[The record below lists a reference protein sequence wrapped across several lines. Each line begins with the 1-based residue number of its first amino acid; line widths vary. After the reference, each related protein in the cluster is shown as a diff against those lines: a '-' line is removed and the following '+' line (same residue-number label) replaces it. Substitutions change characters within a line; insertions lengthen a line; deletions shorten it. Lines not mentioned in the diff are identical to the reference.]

1 MGRHRLCDYC
11 RLQGLRPSPF
21 FSTRAGCDACG
32 TTHMKTAGYAEAC
45 ALPSLAASSILDKNK
60 EWHAN
65 VPTKWVKRRS
75 EASQHSLSFI
85 DPLRKQRDADEQGL
99 ACKRLLRRNK
109 LECCVYHPA
118 PYRLCLFD
126 CRDGPSRGDVVATV
140 HYDILKR
147 YVNAVVVEDRW
158 RRRGL
163 SRLLLESALEH
174 MDRAAPE
181 KRSKP
186 VTLYVTQDNHHE
198 HPFLIGFYE
207 RQGFKLVDGSFG
219 EMVKSESV
227 DAAPVVAKPAPP
239 PPAEKVPIS
248 EELRREEEAFSSA
261 RRQQERYGDGAFF
274 TAPLPVERLL
284 ARPRTSQR
292 PRRPVEPRL
301 AWPARPATAP
311 ASMFPQPSAPD
322 EYLATD
328 GFLAGR
334 SGGRAA
340 TAFRARV
347 DAAAADRDA
356 RVAEMQSRRRSA
368 TRPATVGSPTRPPTR
383 VRAAT
388 GGGPTHISRPCSAQR
403 SRPSEGVTLDE
414 YLAASG
420 VAVPRPHDL
429 VNSGTRPGPATISAS
444 PPRRSPPR
452 TPSPPERKAQRRHS
466 PIPADASAGQIRA
479 YHRRQALSPAR
490 QRTVR
495 TQSFR
500 ALPNCPYKSSDRRK
514 EHLRRIMLGA

>member
-126 CRDGPSRGDVVATV
+126 CREGPSRGEVVGTV

-181 KRSKP
+181 KSKKP
-186 VTLYVTQDNHHE
+186 VTLYVTQDNHKE

-219 EMVKSESV
+219 EMVKSEAV
-227 DAAPVVAKPAPP
+227 DAAPVVAKAAPP
-239 PPAEKVPIS
+239 PPAEPPSLS
-248 EELRREEEAFSSA
+248 EEMPS
-261 RRQQERYGDGAFF
+261 YGDGAFF

-284 ARPRTSQR
+284 RPRTSR
-292 PRRPVEPRL
+292 RRPVSTKL

-311 ASMFPQPSAPD
+311 ASMFPQSSAPD

-328 GFLAGR
+328 GFLASR
-334 SGGRAA
+334 SGGNAA
-340 TAFRARV
+340 RSFRARV

-388 GGGPTHISRPCSAQR
+388 GAGPTHISRPCSA
-403 SRPSEGVTLDE
+403 
-414 YLAASG
+414 
-420 VAVPRPHDL
+420 
-429 VNSGTRPGPATISAS
+429 
-444 PPRRSPPR
+444 
-452 TPSPPERKAQRRHS
+452 
-466 PIPADASAGQIRA
+466 
-479 YHRRQALSPAR
+479 
-490 QRTVR
+490 
-495 TQSFR
+495 
-500 ALPNCPYKSSDRRK
+500 
-514 EHLRRIMLGA
+514 

>member
-32 TTHMKTAGYAEAC
+32 TTRMKTAGYAEAC

-75 EASQHSLSFI
+75 EESQHSLSFI
-85 DPLRKQRDADEQGL
+85 DPLRKSRDCDAQGL

-126 CRDGPSRGDVVATV
+126 CREGPSRGDVVATV

-181 KRSKP
+181 KAKKP

-219 EMVKSESV
+219 EMVRSSDASV
-227 DAAPVVAKPAPP
+227 GGTVVSKPAAP

-311 ASMFPQPSAPD
+311 ASMFLQPSAPD

-328 GFLAGR
+328 GFLASR
-334 SGGRAA
+334 SGGNAA
-340 TAFRARV
+340 RSFRARV

-420 VAVPRPHDL
+420 VAVPRPRDL
-429 VNSGTRPGPATISAS
+429 VNSGTRPGPARR
-444 PPRRSPPR
+444 PPRSPPR

-466 PIPADASAGQIRA
+466 PIPADATAGQIRDF
-479 YHRRQALSPAR
+479 HRRQALSPAR

-500 ALPNCPYKSSDRRK
+500 ALPNCPYKASARRK

>member
-85 DPLRKQRDADEQGL
+85 DPLRKSRDCDEQGL

-126 CRDGPSRGDVVATV
+126 CREGPSRGDVVATV

-181 KRSKP
+181 KAKKP
-186 VTLYVTQDNHHE
+186 VTLYVTQDNHKE

-207 RQGFKLVDGSFG
+207 RQGFRLVDGSFG
-219 EMVKSESV
+219 EMVRSSDV
-227 DAAPVVAKPAPP
+227 AVTPVVSKPAAP

-261 RRQQERYGDGAFF
+261 RRQQEMYGDGAFF
-274 TAPLPVERLL
+274 TAPLPVERLR
-284 ARPRTSQR
+284 ARPFTSQR
-292 PRRPVEPRL
+292 PRRSVEPRV

-311 ASMFPQPSAPD
+311 ASSFSQSMAPD

-334 SGGRAA
+334 SGGNAA
-340 TAFRARV
+340 RSFRARV

-356 RVAEMQSRRRSA
+356 RVAEMQARRRSG

-420 VAVPRPHDL
+420 VAVPRPHEL
-429 VNSGTRPGPATISAS
+429 VNSGTRPGNAT
-444 PPRRSPPR
+444 RSPPR

-466 PIPADASAGQIRA
+466 PILDNATAGQIRQ
-479 YHRRQALSPAR
+479 YHRQALSPAR

-500 ALPNCPYKSSDRRK
+500 ALPNCPYKSSDRRR
-514 EHLRRIMLGA
+514 EHLRRIMLNA

>member
-1 MGRHRLCDYC
+1 
-11 RLQGLRPSPF
+11 
-21 FSTRAGCDACG
+21 
-32 TTHMKTAGYAEAC
+32 MKTAGYAEAC

-126 CRDGPSRGDVVATV
+126 CREGPSRGDVVATV

-181 KRSKP
+181 KSKKP

-219 EMVKSESV
+219 EMVRSS
-227 DAAPVVAKPAPP
+227 DAA
-239 PPAEKVPIS
+239 
-248 EELRREEEAFSSA
+248 R
-261 RRQQERYGDGAFF
+261 
-274 TAPLPVERLL
+274 
-284 ARPRTSQR
+284 
-292 PRRPVEPRL
+292 
-301 AWPARPATAP
+301 
-311 ASMFPQPSAPD
+311 
-322 EYLATD
+322 
-328 GFLAGR
+328 
-334 SGGRAA
+334 RAA
-340 TAFRARV
+340 SPRA
-347 DAAAADRDA
+347 
-356 RVAEMQSRRRSA
+356 
-368 TRPATVGSPTRPPTR
+368 
-383 VRAAT
+383 
-388 GGGPTHISRPCSAQR
+388 
-403 SRPSEGVTLDE
+403 
-414 YLAASG
+414 
-420 VAVPRPHDL
+420 
-429 VNSGTRPGPATISAS
+429 N
-444 PPRRSPPR
+444 
-452 TPSPPERKAQRRHS
+452 
-466 PIPADASAGQIRA
+466 
-479 YHRRQALSPAR
+479 
-490 QRTVR
+490 
-495 TQSFR
+495 
-500 ALPNCPYKSSDRRK
+500 
-514 EHLRRIMLGA
+514 